1 MPGYLYGVVAAAWF
15 VWFTPFVL
23 AHRSAKRAAR
33 RKETRSVQLDPRA
46 RWGMVLQAIGYAI
59 LWQNPFWT
67 RSPPAWR
74 VALSFVCLSLACL
87 LSWTATPSL
96 GPQWRLDAGLNPDH
110 ELVTSGPYRI
120 VRHPIYASM
129 LCLLIG
135 MGLLVSSFPLLI
147 AGTAILVAGT
157 EIRVHI
163 EEKLLASRF
172 GDSFAHY
179 RRNVPAY
186 VPFLR

>member
-1 MPGYLYGVVAAAWF
+1 MPVYLYGVLTAAWL

-23 AHRSAKRAAR
+23 AQRSARRAAR
-33 RKETRSVQLDPRA
+33 RKETRSVKVDPRA

-67 RSPPAWR
+67 RSPPTWR

-110 ELVTSGPYRI
+110 QLITSGPYRF

-135 MGLLVSSFPLLI
+135 MGLLVSPFPLLI
-147 AGTAILVAGT
+147 AATAILVAGT

-163 EEKLLASRF
+163 EDKLLASRF

-179 RRNVPAY
+179 RHKTPAY
-186 VPFLR
+186 VPFVR